1 MSCKH
6 CEKTCLSFLPLRPS
20 PVAKDGDL
28 AWLGTAEMACHP
40 AALAASLG
48 VQLRRSHLAL
58 RLLRRGYLHI
68 YLPKAPPGQ
77 QWRVY
82 HVDDDANLRLLGE
95 GLSRA
100 PALDAPI
107 APCRTAG
114 HDAAGQKLA
123 TIPDAR
129 AMGTVWLAYSAN
141 LWNTRLRD
149 QNKGNPHAMVPF
161 DPMAGGPLCFKPS
174 EEALR
179 RRVLECAL
187 PALRLAAQRRPLTVE
202 PTYPFASLVHGE
214 HGQDPDTSR
223 VQQLAHALQQ
233 AAATSPATAG
243 KELAVVLPD
252 PIALKRELSDIR
264 LLKQRALQQLDPQD
278 ELKLHSHYTLEGL
291 AANIADARAMKD
303 VVPVMTR
310 ERFEAYM
317 RQPIAAMSDEYWVP
331 LDPQQTGANDMGRV
345 WTPKRVRLIEAQAQ
359 RFEAIARHQL
369 QAGYDR
375 SASTA
380 WVDAHLQHVTAALQP
395 YEEDWLQ
402 ARGHISVSRYFALH
416 FDEAESNRRGP
427 LPGHS
432 AGEAYCREAQ
442 DEPPP
447 ASSAALNEQ
456 YLQEY
461 RKALTDATAYVWRI
475 YVANQKELIAVF
487 QNLTGDPNSDV
498 GMRDK
503 TVDLL
508 KGLVDK
514 DVLGDK
520 LAAALKGRFNH
531 NWLSARV
538 LSFAHGQSLHLA
550 QALAQAA
557 LRLGPAGTVQTAQ
570 ALLHTAQYAKAWLA
584 VLEQALNARLG
595 LTVKRP
601 VLVQGSVRADRVQ
614 RLAYGPPPRGSKPWS
629 SKRQVQVTVLTDTEA
644 VIAAQGRLQQLMA
657 QAQAGKTLVAGADAA
672 AALRQQ
678 HRDVPIL
685 LAGTPQTSTELLF
698 SELMQQSRQL
708 GRRHLALGAGHD
720 LFAGTE
726 GRLALAGVLINA
738 IGLLRGLAAAD
749 AAQQALDDAQA
760 SARQA
765 GQALSQAD
773 RESLE
778 QKVRD
783 ARLGWYDSLG
793 GLTGA
798 SLDSMRVGVQ
808 FMQLRT
814 LGHTATL
821 SVTAL
826 QFGSALTGAFG
837 GLLNAYV
844 SFNKGMDAMSRGLT
858 PIAYLHWT
866 AALSSVGTGF
876 IGTVTALDYGLKVL
890 VLRGIGGKSVETFAE
905 RVAAFVGARVLGLSV
920 PVVGWGL
927 LAIGVGSTVWAAAV
941 EPSQLE
947 SWARQTPF
955 GLGPSKE
962 KFSDTTAMYQA
973 LQAAVAHAPETPAPS
988 NPPQERKSRP

>member
-1 MSCKH
+1 MSCRH
-6 CEKTCLSFLPLRPS
+6 CEKSCLSFLPLRPS
-20 PVAKDGDL
+20 PVAKEAGL
-28 AWLGTAEMACHP
+28 AWLGSSQMATHP
-40 AALAASLG
+40 GALAASLG
-48 VQLRRSHLAL
+48 VQPLQSDLAL

-82 HVDDDANLRLLGE
+82 HVDEDANLRLLGE

-100 PALDAPI
+100 PALDAPM

-123 TIPDAR
+123 TIPHAR

-149 QNKGNPHAMVPF
+149 QNKANCQAMVPF
-161 DPMAGGPLCFKPS
+161 DPMVGGPHCFKPTLQ
-174 EEALR
+174 ALQ

-187 PALRLAAQRRPLTVE
+187 PALRLAQEGRPITVE
-202 PTYPFASLVHGE
+202 PAYPFASLVDGE
-214 HGQDPDTSR
+214 HGQNADSTR
-223 VQQLAHALQQ
+223 VQQLAQALQQ

-264 LLKQRALQQLDPQD
+264 LLKQRALQRLDPQD

-310 ERFEAYM
+310 ERFEAAM
-317 RQPIAAMSDEYWVP
+317 RQPFAAMSDEYWVP
-331 LDPQQTGANDMGRV
+331 LDPQKTAATDLGRV
-345 WTPKRVRLIEAQAQ
+345 WTPKRVRLIEAQAE
-359 RFEAIARHQL
+359 RFESIARHQL
-369 QAGYDR
+369 QTGYDR
-375 SASTA
+375 AASTA
-380 WVDAHLQHVTAALQP
+380 WIDAHLQHVTAALKP

-402 ARGHISVSRYFALH
+402 ARGHVSVSRYFALH
-416 FDEAESNRRGP
+416 FDEAESNRLGP

-447 ASSAALNEQ
+447 TSSAALNEQ

-461 RKALTDATAYVWRI
+461 RKELTDATAYVWRM

-487 QNLTGDPNSDV
+487 QNLTGEPNSDV

-514 DVLGDK
+514 EVLGDK

-557 LRLGPAGTVQTAQ
+557 LRTGPAGTVQAAQ

-614 RLAYGPPPRGSKPWS
+614 RLAYGPPPRVNKPWS

-657 QAQAGKTLVAGADAA
+657 QAQAGKTMVAGPDAT
-672 AALRQQ
+672 AALLKQQ
-678 HRDVPIL
+678 RDVPIL

-698 SELMQQSRQL
+698 TEMMQQSRQL

-720 LFAGTE
+720 LFAGT
-726 GRLALAGVLINA
+726 G
-738 IGLLRGLAAAD
+738 AAW
-749 AAQQALDDAQA
+749 LWRVC
-760 SARQA
+760 S
-765 GQALSQAD
+765 
-773 RESLE
+773 
-778 QKVRD
+778 
-783 ARLGWYDSLG
+783 
-793 GLTGA
+793 
-798 SLDSMRVGVQ
+798 SMR
-808 FMQLRT
+808 
-814 LGHTATL
+814 
-821 SVTAL
+821 
-826 QFGSALTGAFG
+826 SACFAAWPLP
-837 GLLNAYV
+837 
-844 SFNKGMDAMSRGLT
+844 T
-858 PIAYLHWT
+858 PRNRPWT
-866 AALSSVGTGF
+866 MH
-876 IGTVTALDYGLKVL
+876 
-890 VLRGIGGKSVETFAE
+890 R
-905 RVAAFVGARVLGLSV
+905 
-920 PVVGWGL
+920 
-927 LAIGVGSTVWAAAV
+927 
-941 EPSQLE
+941 
-947 SWARQTPF
+947 
-955 GLGPSKE
+955 
-962 KFSDTTAMYQA
+962 
-973 LQAAVAHAPETPAPS
+973 PAPA
-988 NPPQERKSRP
+988 RRVRR